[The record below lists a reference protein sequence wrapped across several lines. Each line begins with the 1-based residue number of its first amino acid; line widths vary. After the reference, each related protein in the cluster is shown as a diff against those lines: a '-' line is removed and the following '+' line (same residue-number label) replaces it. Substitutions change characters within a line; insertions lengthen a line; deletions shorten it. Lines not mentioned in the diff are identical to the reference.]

1 MPTPIRLYNT
11 LTRSEEL
18 LQPVHSD
25 GIVRIYSCGPTVYNT
40 AHIGNMRAFLFT
52 DILQRTIRS
61 VGGFDVHW
69 VMNITDVDDKIIR
82 DSTVGSAAWPA
93 ALGEQTGDAM
103 ENMGRFTRYYEQMFV
118 DDIASLGIR
127 PDHFFAMPRAT
138 AYVSQMQDMIR
149 GIVKAGYGYVSD
161 GSVYFSVSAF
171 RKHHAYGRLYTID
184 AENFRDG
191 VRIDADEYERD
202 SVSDFVLWKG
212 QKPGEPAWEFELDG
226 MQLPGRPGWHIECS
240 AMSKEL
246 LGLPFDIHTGGVD
259 LRFPHHED
267 ELAQCTACDGTAG
280 HDFTQARLW
289 VHNEF
294 LEVEGRK
301 MSKSLNNFYTVND
314 LRQRGLDPLDVRFA
328 LISAHYRSVLNFTFD
343 GVAAAGKARQRIQN
357 VIWDLVDRAGD
368 VPNGMV
374 PEGVAAALAND
385 LNVPR
390 ATAAL
395 HEFVAS
401 IPNAP
406 TAEQAAQALGQ
417 LRAVNDIYALWTFA
431 PRPTL
436 TIPDTVAAL
445 AALRWQA
452 RNDKNWAEADR
463 LRVELGAIGWQMKDG
478 KDSYTVEPL

>member
-1 MPTPIRLYNT
+1 MSTPIRLFNT
-11 LTRSEEL
+11 LSRSQEL
-18 LQPVHSD
+18 LQPVQPD

-52 DILQRTIRS
+52 DILQRTIRT
-61 VGGFDVHW
+61 VGGFDVRW

-82 DSTVGSAAWPA
+82 DSAVGSTAWPA
-93 ALGEQTGDAM
+93 ALGEQSHDAM
-103 ENMGRFTRYYEQMFV
+103 DNMRRFTEWYEQMFV
-118 DDIASLGIR
+118 ADIEALGIKR
-127 PDHFFAMPRAT
+127 EHFFAMPRAT
-138 AYVSQMQDMIR
+138 NYIPHMQDMIR
-149 GIVKAGYGYVSD
+149 GIVAAGYGYVSE

-171 RKHHAYGRLYTID
+171 RRHHTYGRLYSID
-184 AENFRDG
+184 AEHFREG

-212 QKPGEPAWEFELDG
+212 RKPGEPYWEFVIDG
-226 MQLPGRPGWHIECS
+226 GELPGRPGWHIECS

-267 ELAQCTACDGTAG
+267 ELAQCTACDGEHG
-280 HDFTQARLW
+280 KEFTQARLW

-301 MSKSLNNFYTVND
+301 MSKSLNNFFTVGD

-343 GVAAAGKARQRIQN
+343 GVAAAGKARQRIQQ
-357 VIWDLVDRAGD
+357 VIWDLVDVAGD
-368 VPNGMV
+368 VPASSV
-374 PEGVAAALAND
+374 PEGVAAALADD

-401 IPNAP
+401 IPANP
-406 TAEQAAQALGQ
+406 TLAQATTALGH
-417 LRAVNDIYALWTFA
+417 LRAANQVYALWTFT
-431 PRPTL
+431 PRPTI
-436 TIPDTVAAL
+436 TIPSDVATL
-445 AALRWQA
+445 AAQRWDA
-452 RNDKNWAEADR
+452 RLAKNWSEADR
-463 LRVELGAIGWQMKDG
+463 LRTELAQRGWQMKDG
-478 KDSYTVEPL
+478 KDSYTIEPL